1 MGMIWCVL
9 LSWFL
14 VGLYSGLARRR
25 GWGQTVRQDG
35 PASHLVKS
43 GTPNMGGVPLLLAVL
58 SMWLIAKISG
68 HGGDVRE
75 TILMLSIL
83 GMGAIGF
90 LDDFVK
96 VRDRMAGK
104 ASDGLYARYKL
115 ALQLLVGVAFGFSAA
130 KYMPLAL
137 PGWGLLFDGTLYTLI
152 IIAAVN
158 AFNFTDGLDG
168 LLGGVTLI
176 ILLPLMGLSPIVSLM
191 IGAIVGFM
199 WYNVRPAS
207 VFMGD
212 AGSFGMGAA
221 AAAGYILYGKTWQF
235 PVAAGIPIIEVLSVF
250 IQVAY
255 FRRTGGKRIFLMTPI
270 HHHFEK
276 LGMPEEKV
284 TGRFWM
290 ITALCTALAWLLMG
304 GGSAT

>member
-1 MGMIWCVL
+1 MGIIWSIL

-14 VGLYSGLARRR
+14 VGLYSGVARRR
-25 GWGQTVRQDG
+25 GWGQSIRQDG
-35 PASHLVKS
+35 PATHLVKS
-43 GTPNMGGVPLLLAVL
+43 GTPNMGGVPMMLSVL
-58 SMWLIAKISG
+58 VIWLITKATG
-68 HGGDVRE
+68 NGGDVRE

-104 ASDGLYARYKL
+104 ASDGLLARFKL

-130 KYMPLAL
+130 KYMPLVTPHL
-137 PGWGLLFDGTLYTLI
+137 GMVFDGPFYTLVLM
-152 IIAAVN
+152 AAVN

-168 LLGGVTLI
+168 LLGGVAAI
-176 ILLPLMGLSPIVSLM
+176 ILLPLIGVSPIVGLM
-191 IGAIVGFM
+191 VGAIGGFL
-199 WYNVRPAS
+199 WYNIRPAS

-212 AGSFGMGAA
+212 AGSFALGAA
-221 AAAGYILYGKTWQF
+221 AAGAYILYGQTWKF
-235 PVAAGIPIIEVLSVF
+235 PVAAAIPILEVVSVF
-250 IQVAY
+250 MQVVY
-255 FRRTGGKRIFLMTPI
+255 FKRTGGKRIFLMTPI

-290 ITALCTALAWLLMG
+290 ITMLCTALAWLMMRG
-304 GGSAT
+304 GVV